1 MTGYSGYI
9 HLPPNPADAQPYP
22 SNFFFWFF
30 ESRDNPATDPFTIWL
45 DGGPGYSSLV
55 SVASENGPCSIRND
69 SNSTDL
75 NPWSWNNHANILY
88 IDQPLQTGYSYDK
101 LTNGTLDQL
110 STVITP
116 ADFSSG
122 VPQSNETY
130 LVGTFPSQSINATAN
145 TTESGAMALWH
156 FAQIWLSE

>member
-1 MTGYSGYI
+1 MAGYAGYV
-9 HLPPNPADAQPYP
+9 HLPPNPADTHPYP

-30 ESRDNPATDPFTIWL
+30 ESRDHPATDPFTIWL
-45 DGGPGYSSLV
+45 GGGPGYSSLV
-55 SVASENGPCSIRND
+55 STTSENGPCSIGND
-69 SNSTDL
+69 SNSTFL
-75 NPWSWNNHANILY
+75 NPWSWNNHANVLY

-110 STVITP
+110 SAVLTP

-130 LVGTFPSQSINATAN
+130 LVGTFASQNNSATAN
-145 TTESGAMALWH
+145 TTESAAMAIWH